1 MAILKLDFNTR
12 VTRMPSEPPRD
23 SMQAPGFSPGAIL
36 TRYRA
41 NYPHAVLRAGLCCD
55 RVQFRAPQTL
65 DSCPK
70 PCIVPPNRISSE
82 AVRLTVQLV
91 SFPIFAIR
99 PPVVVLR

>member
-1 MAILKLDFNTR
+1 
-12 VTRMPSEPPRD
+12 MPSEPPRD

-65 DSCPK
+65 
-70 PCIVPPNRISSE
+70 
-82 AVRLTVQLV
+82 
-91 SFPIFAIR
+91 
-99 PPVVVLR
+99 